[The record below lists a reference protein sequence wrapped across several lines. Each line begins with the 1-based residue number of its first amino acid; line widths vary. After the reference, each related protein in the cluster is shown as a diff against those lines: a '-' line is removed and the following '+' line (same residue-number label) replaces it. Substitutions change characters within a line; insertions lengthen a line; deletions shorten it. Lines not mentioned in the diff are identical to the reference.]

1 MIHHTIVYNDN
12 ISVSEELEVHTIDT
26 FRKLDKFIG
35 NENVDFRTTYSKE
48 GNSFKVHS
56 HGVHN
61 GVQVDAHVVNDDM
74 YKGVDLT
81 VAKLEAQLR
90 KEKGK
95 RTNIDRDTGVDSEET
110 EEEIEE

>member
-12 ISVSEELEVHTIDT
+12 IACSEELEVHTIDS
-26 FRKLDKFIG
+26 FDKLEKFIG
-35 NENVDFRTTYSKE
+35 NDTVSFRTTYSKE

-61 GVQVDAHVVNDDM
+61 GVQFDAHAVDDDV

-95 RTNIDRDTGVDSEET
+95 RTNINRDIDVVSEEES
-110 EEEIEE
+110 EE